1 MKNVMEISEKIWK
14 SLKEIDSDTL
24 MDLVHSNAVFVH
36 MGVTLSRD
44 EEINI
49 IKSRE
54 IIYKHVAFEE
64 KTIHEFVTTVI
75 LLNKVKLTAIVS
87 GNEVINP
94 FVVTEIYTKINE
106 ELKLA
111 SFSYTRINY

>member
-1 MKNVMEISEKIWK
+1 MNNVMEISEKIWK

-54 IIYKHVAFEE
+54 IIY
-64 KTIHEFVTTVI
+64 
-75 LLNKVKLTAIVS
+75 
-87 GNEVINP
+87 
-94 FVVTEIYTKINE
+94 
-106 ELKLA
+106 
-111 SFSYTRINY
+111 